1 MTIIKITKV
10 PLKKAFV
17 LILGLIAFFVAGAGV
32 PDADSLA
39 KLINPVINQG
49 KFFDKLP
56 RPLSGNN
63 QKDSVIIKRYLD
75 NAARCEGA
83 KPDSALFFATHALS
97 ESIRTKWLRT
107 ISVSLQYIGD
117 YALSKENYPAALR
130 YFLLATTIEEKRK
143 DESRKAELFDEIGS
157 VYFYQEI
164 YPKALDYYSKA
175 LSVFIKTND
184 SVKLAMIYSHLG
196 NLEFSR
202 QYCEK
207 RSDAEIKT
215 DLTSSISFYQKS
227 VDLCVLLGKESRAVH
242 GRLNIAASYNQLGQP
257 EKALPLLLSA
267 FDFFTKND
275 DKSMIS
281 STYFT
286 MGVTYGKLKQYD
298 KSIHCYNE
306 ALRIGKE
313 IGDTGGAE
321 YVYEQMAQTYR
332 ESGNFEK
339 ALDSYITFITVRDSI
354 FSAEKSQ
361 LIIEL
366 ETKYDTA
373 KKEQQIESL
382 TYQKKVRNI
391 VLISLALLLATLAA
405 IAFTITRN
413 LKARKKLAEQNLII
427 KEQKIAE
434 LEKERQLIAT
444 KAVLQGEE
452 TERMRM
458 AHDLHDGLGGL
469 LSGVKINLWNMK
481 ENAVISSDNITAFNQ
496 ALGLLDNSI
505 KELRRIAHNLMPE
518 TLMHY
523 GLRTAIQDFVN
534 QLPSDKCRISY
545 HSYGN
550 EFRYQNDLELAAY
563 RITQELVN
571 NALKYSG
578 AANIEVQLFLEEERL
593 SVQVSDDGKGFDTAI
608 LNDNNEGK
616 GLQSIR
622 NRVSMLKGKFEISST
637 KGEGTEAI
645 IEFSVI

>member
-1 MTIIKITKV
+1 M
-10 PLKKAFV
+10 KKAIV
-17 LILGLIAFFVAGAGV
+17 LILCLITFFAAGVGV

-39 KLINPVINQG
+39 KVINPVLKGGN
-49 KFFDKLP
+49 FFDNLR
-56 RPLSGNN
+56 RPLSAVNI
-63 QKDSVIIKRYLD
+63 KDSVLVKRYLD
-75 NAARCEGA
+75 NAARCEGD
-83 KPDSALFFATHALS
+83 KPDSALYFATFALS
-97 ESIRTKWLRT
+97 ESIRINWLKS

-117 YALSKENYPAALR
+117 NAMSKENYPVALK
-130 YFLLATTIEEKRK
+130 YFLLASDIEEKRN
-143 DESRKAELFDEIGS
+143 DVGRKAELYDEIAS

-164 YPKALDYYSKA
+164 YPKAHDYYSRA
-175 LSVFIKTND
+175 LAVFVKEND
-184 SVKLAMIYSHLG
+184 SAKLAMIYSHLG

-207 RSDAEIKT
+207 RSGNDIKT
-215 DLTSSISFYQKS
+215 DLANSISFYQKS
-227 VDLCVLLGKESRAVH
+227 VDLCVKLGKESRAVK

-257 EKALPLLLSA
+257 EKALPLIESA
-267 FDFFTKND
+267 FAFFTKND

-286 MGVTYGKLKQYD
+286 MGVTYGKLKRYD

-321 YVYEQMAQTYR
+321 YIFEQMAQTYR

-339 ALDSYITFITVRDSI
+339 ALDSYITYITMRDSI
-354 FSAEKSQ
+354 FSAQKSQ
-361 LIIEL
+361 QIIEL
-366 ETKYDTA
+366 ETKYETA

-391 VLISLALLLATLAA
+391 VLISLAALLAALVVITY
-405 IAFTITRN
+405 TVTRN
-413 LKARKKLAEQNLII
+413 LKARKKLAEQTII
-427 KEQKIAE
+427 IQEQQIAE

-444 KAVLQGEE
+444 KAVLHGEE
-452 TERMRM
+452 TERKRM

-523 GLRTAIQDFVN
+523 GLRTALQDFIN
-534 QLPSDKCRISY
+534 QLPADSCKISF

-550 EFRYQNDLELAAY
+550 EFRYQNDIELAAY

-578 AANIEVQLFLEEERL
+578 ASKMDIQLFLEESRL
-593 SVQVSDDGKGFDTAI
+593 SVQVSDNGKGFDTSV
-608 LNDNNEGK
+608 LNENLEGK
-616 GLQSIR
+616 GLHSIK
-622 NRVSMLKGKFEISST
+622 NRVTMLKGKFEISSNI
-637 KGEGTEAI
+637 GEGTEAI

>member
-1 MTIIKITKV
+1 LTIIKIQKD

-97 ESIRTKWLRT
+97 ESIRINWLKS

-117 YALSKENYPAALR
+117 YAMSKENYPVALK
-130 YFLLATTIEEKRK
+130 YFLLASDIEEKRN
-143 DESRKAELFDEIGS
+143 DAGRKAELYDEIAS

-164 YPKALDYYSKA
+164 YPKAHDYYSRA
-175 LSVFIKTND
+175 LAVFVKEND
-184 SVKLAMIYSHLG
+184 SAKLAMIYSHLG

-207 RSDAEIKT
+207 RSGNDIKT
-215 DLTSSISFYQKS
+215 DLANSISFYQKS
-227 VDLCVLLGKESRAVH
+227 VDLCVKLGKESRAVK

-257 EKALPLLLSA
+257 EKALPLIESA
-267 FDFFTKND
+267 FAFFTKND

-286 MGVTYGKLKQYD
+286 MGVTYGKLKRYD

-321 YVYEQMAQTYR
+321 YIYEQMAQTYR

-339 ALDSYITFITVRDSI
+339 ALDSYITYITMRDSI
-354 FSAEKSQ
+354 FSAQKSQ
-361 LIIEL
+361 QIIEL
-366 ETKYDTA
+366 ETKYETA

-391 VLISLALLLATLAA
+391 VLISFAALLAA
-405 IAFTITRN
+405 LVVITYTVTRN
-413 LKARKKLAEQNLII
+413 LKARKKLAEQTII
-427 KEQKIAE
+427 IQEQQIAE

-444 KAVLQGEE
+444 KAVLHGEE
-452 TERMRM
+452 TERKRM

-523 GLRTAIQDFVN
+523 GLRTALQDFIT
-534 QLPSDKCRISY
+534 QLPADSCKISF

-550 EFRYQNDLELAAY
+550 EFRYQNDIELAAY

-571 NALKYSG
+571 NALKYSD
-578 AANIEVQLFLEEERL
+578 AAKIDIQLFLEESRL
-593 SVQVSDDGKGFDTAI
+593 SVQVSDNGKGFDTAV
-608 LNDNNEGK
+608 LKENLEGK

-622 NRVSMLKGKFEISST
+622 NRVAMLKGKFEISSNI
-637 KGEGTEAI
+637 GEGTEAI